1 MNNKSVYML
10 ALAACLSVSTFASEI
25 AAEGTVESEQTP
37 VLDAQKNPPLL
48 ITELVPNTTNI
59 PGTSSD
65 AYEFIEIYNNS
76 DQSVSLKDYQ
86 LIYRYPDGS
95 KPDAAW
101 IFKEDKTIP
110 AQGTIVVWV
119 KNDENTELTLADF
132 NKQFNRQLTEDQL
145 TTVESAGMANGAART
160 LVIADTYNNE
170 LSEASYSKEHVQ
182 ENNGIQ
188 YQLSADQKKMA
199 IINHDQLATPG
210 EVSAEQVPQEP
221 VHTVKDTKAPVI
233 EHTSVTSIQAGED
246 IQLNAQ
252 VTDDLTVKNVKVTY
266 RLNQDSPWKEVNMST
281 DTQSPNTYKAT
292 IPKEEIIGQEIFYQI
307 HAFDGMNI
315 AKTAEFKV
323 AVEELAYDSQQ
334 VPELLVTEIVPDS
347 ANVGGLDGY
356 ELIEVYNNTTETVNL
371 KDYKIRYRYPA
382 EGPGADLIWG
392 PEKEDLLLPSGET
405 MVFWIING
413 ANQAKTVADFNQHYG
428 VDLIENENIVK
439 VFSGGMANSGARGIA
454 VATNTGKDVS
464 VAYYNDEGT
473 KDDTVADK
481 GIFYTF
487 PKTPGDTVM
496 KKYSS
501 GTEAATPGTVA
512 GNQAPSQKVKLPID
526 NETPAVSDITDPAPV
541 SEMNDIQLTFDVKD
555 NRAVKTARLFYK
567 TNKDSNYQSVDLTEN
582 YDDKL
587 YHHTI
592 YSPSLIGKQ
601 SVEYYL
607 VVSDG
612 VNELKT
618 EPKKISILQDQQQTG
633 IGLNVENDSLLN
645 KTALIKASHPTE
657 FTKTKLF
664 VDGKDVT
671 SETTT
676 ALAEPAYFAFDV
688 KKVNLYFKNGVTIG
702 DEALHIFDDT
712 IDTYVT
718 KTVPIDPKYFE
729 QGKDAVISI
738 RSGTKVSPFDQ
749 ESEENRDDF
758 YVKNVRLVLRD
769 GTVIYDPAYNN
780 PEKEISV
787 GDGASA
793 KPVIDFSFKVP
804 DEKFI
809 AKAYKWDTTK
819 VKDGAH
825 IVEATNGTEKS
836 KVNVLVDN
844 LAPVLT
850 STVEE
855 GKEYKGSFT
864 INVEAKDELSG
875 VNKITAELDGKEIAL
890 PFETSSAKLE
900 AGKHT
905 LKMTAVDQI
914 GNETTQAV
922 TFHVAEERPYK
933 PEAVNPKDGATNVST
948 STKLKVKV
956 SDPTKDDLDV
966 AFMKGYKYKANET
979 DHVSVYENNVDRE
992 PPKEMIPSGETA
1004 VSEVDK
1010 LAAADQ
1016 QYVTTKSTDQFPY
1029 QRFEVKVDEEMSE
1042 NDEIELNWEGKSLIG
1057 RKVSMYVW
1065 NYKVNK
1071 WELMEWKV
1079 AENDQNFKLTGTVK
1093 GADYVK
1099 DKKVQ
1104 VMVQDEIAS
1113 TTQFDYSF
1121 IWMSDTQYY
1130 SESYPHIFKKMTE
1143 WTVAQ
1148 KEAMN
1153 IKYAFH
1159 TGDLVDEADQEY
1171 QWKNADESM
1180 RYLDTGNVP
1189 YGVLAGN
1196 HDVGH
1201 KTGDY
1206 NEYGK
1211 YFGEARF
1218 KDKDYYG
1225 ESYKNNR
1232 GHYDLIS
1239 SNGNDFIMLYM
1250 GWGVNDEDIAWMNK
1264 VLAKYPERKAIL
1276 NFHEYL
1282 LVSGNRS
1289 PIGDKVYNEVVL
1301 PNKNI
1306 IAVLSGHYHDS
1317 ETLVD
1322 EIDDNKDGKPDRK
1335 VYQMLAD
1342 YQGGPEGGQGFL
1354 RIMQVNPVENKIYMK
1369 TYSPYLDK
1377 FNYYDTNE
1385 YPGKDEFVID
1395 TDLTPKEKV
1404 VATDFFEA
1412 NVFTDQK
1419 IGEQTGVK
1427 DQQTPEVSWN
1437 NLEANKKHG
1446 WYVTVKDQFEGEV
1459 RSDVWTFSTKTKE
1472 TGGGNPG
1479 NGGGTAEPPAKPEV
1493 PNGEEKVIEI
1503 TEEQIQTGANEFLLD
1518 MTAEKAERM
1527 GLALSKELVAK
1538 LATSQQPLKIVLDG
1552 EHEVTLSPEN
1562 LAYLQQKTGEMIH
1575 IKVSKKAQAVKAA
1588 ATPQFKSDLMEVT
1601 VLAGEQTVLADL
1613 PVPLLLKMKLS
1624 GSVDKD
1630 KTTGASYHEKTQ
1642 KWEYAGGY
1650 LQEKHWVIPVR
1661 QASMLTVLSND
1672 KVFKDTNRHWA
1683 KKEIH
1688 SLASKLITSGKT
1700 DDLFAPEQKLTRA
1713 EFAVLLV
1720 RAMQVPVKEYEGIF
1734 TDVPESKTWAAAQ
1747 IEAANRA
1754 GIVLG
1759 KEDGAFD
1766 PDANITR
1773 EQMAVMITRAIEY
1786 QQADL
1791 LDSLKLNQSFKDDKR
1806 IGDYAKV
1813 SVKQAVELGIING
1826 YKNGKFEPKR
1836 ETTRAETAVMLYRML
1851 NRLNENQ

>member
-1 MNNKSVYML
+1 MGKRSVYTL
-10 ALAACLSVSTFASEI
+10 ALATCLSVSTFVSEI
-25 AAEGTVESEQTP
+25 SAEGTTESVQTP
-37 VLDAQKNPPLL
+37 KLDVQKNPSLL
-48 ITELVPNTTNI
+48 ITELVPNTTNV
-59 PGTSSD
+59 PGSSTD

-76 DQSVSLKDYQ
+76 DQPVSLKNYQ

-95 KPDAAW
+95 KGDATW
-101 IFKEDKTIP
+101 TFKENKTIP

-119 KNDENTELTLADF
+119 KNEANADLTLADF
-132 NKQFNRQLTEDQL
+132 NKQFNSQLTEDQL
-145 TTVESAGMANGAART
+145 ATVESAGMSNTAART
-160 LVIADTYNNE
+160 LAIADTYTNE
-170 LSEASYSKEHVQ
+170 LSEASYSPDQVQ
-182 ENNGIQ
+182 ENKGIQ
-188 YQLSADQKKMA
+188 YQLSADQKKMDV
-199 IINHDQLATPG
+199 IHFSEPATPG
-210 EVSAEQVPQEP
+210 AVLPEQVPEEP
-221 VHTVKDTKAPVI
+221 VHVVEDTVAPVI
-233 EHTSVTSIQAGED
+233 EHTPVASIQAGED
-246 IQLNAQ
+246 VQLNAQ
-252 VTDDLTVKNVKVTY
+252 VTDDTTVKNVKVTY
-266 RLNQDSPWKEVNMST
+266 RLNQDSPSTEINMSADAQT
-281 DTQSPNTYKAT
+281 PNTYT
-292 IPKEEIIGQEIFYQI
+292 TVIPKEEMVGKEIFYQI
-307 HAFDGMNI
+307 HAFDGVNI
-315 AKTAEFKV
+315 AKTEEYKV
-323 AVEELAYDSQQ
+323 TVEGHTYDSQK
-334 VPELLVTEIVPDS
+334 VPQLLMTELVPDS

-356 ELIEVYNNTTETVNL
+356 EFIEVYNNTTETVNL

-392 PEKEDLLLPSGET
+392 LEKEDILLPSGGT

-413 ANQAKTVADFNQHYG
+413 ANQDKTVADFNSHYN
-428 VDLIENENIVK
+428 VDLIEDKNIVK
-439 VFSGGMANSGARGIA
+439 VFSDGMANSGARGISI
-454 VATNTGKDVS
+454 ATNTGKDVS
-464 VAYYNDEGT
+464 VGYYNDEGT
-473 KDDTVADK
+473 KDDTIADK
-481 GIFYTF
+481 GILYTF
-487 PKTPGDTVM
+487 PTTPGDTVM

-501 GTEAATPGTVA
+501 GKDMATPGTLA
-512 GNQAPSQKVKLPID
+512 DRQKPAQKVKLPID
-526 NETPAVSDITDPAPV
+526 NEKPVVSDITDQTPV
-541 SEMNDIQLTFDVKD
+541 SEMNDIQLTFDIKD
-555 NRAVKTARLFYK
+555 NHAVKTARLFYK
-567 TNKDSNYQSVDLTEN
+567 TNKDSHYQSVDLTEN

-587 YHHTI
+587 YHHAI

-612 VNELKT
+612 VNETKT
-618 EPKKISILQDQQQTG
+618 EAKKISILQDQQQTG
-633 IGLNVENDSLLN
+633 IGLNVEDDSLLN
-645 KTALIKASHPTE
+645 KTALIKASHPKE
-657 FTKTKLF
+657 FANTKLSI
-664 VDGKDVT
+664 DGKDVT
-671 SETTT
+671 AETTP

-702 DEALHIFDDT
+702 DETLHIFDDT

-718 KTVPIDPKYFE
+718 KTVPVDPKYFE
-729 QGKDAVISI
+729 QGKDAIISI
-738 RSGTKVSPFDQ
+738 RSGTKVSPFDE

-758 YVKNVRLVLRD
+758 YVKNVRLVLKD
-769 GTVIYDPAYNN
+769 GTIIYDPAYSN
-780 PEKEISV
+780 PDKEISV

-819 VKDGAH
+819 AQEGTH
-825 IVEATNGTEKS
+825 IVEATNGEEKARA
-836 KVNVLVDN
+836 NVIVDN
-844 LAPVLT
+844 RGPALT
-850 STVEE
+850 ATLEE
-855 GKEYKGSFT
+855 GKEYKGPIS
-864 INVEAKDELSG
+864 INVEAKDDLSG
-875 VNKITAELDGKEIAL
+875 VDKVTAELDGKEISL
-890 PFETSSAKLE
+890 PLETSSAKLKPG
-900 AGKHT
+900 AHT
-905 LKMTAVDQI
+905 LKITAVDQV
-914 GNETTQAV
+914 GNEAAKTV
-922 TFHVAEERPYK
+922 TFHVAEEQPYK
-933 PEAVNPKDGATNVST
+933 PEAVNPKDGAKNVST

-956 SDPTKDDLDV
+956 SDPTKDALDV
-966 AFMKGYKYKANET
+966 SFMKGYQYKANEA

-992 PPKEMIPSGETA
+992 PPKEMIPAGEQPVTD
-1004 VSEVDK
+1004 VDK

-1029 QRFEVKVDEEMSE
+1029 QRFEVKVDEEVSE

-1065 NYKVNK
+1065 NYKANK
-1071 WELMEWKV
+1071 WELTEWKV
-1079 AENDQNFKLTGTVK
+1079 AEDDKNFKLQGSVK
-1093 GADYVK
+1093 GSDYVK

-1148 KEAMN
+1148 KEEMN

-1171 QWKNADESM
+1171 QWKHADEYM
-1180 RYLDTGNVP
+1180 GYLDKGNVP

-1250 GWGVNDEDIAWMNK
+1250 GWGINDEDIAWMNK

-1276 NFHEYL
+1276 SFHEYL

-1301 PNKNI
+1301 PNQNI

-1322 EIDDNKDGKPDRK
+1322 EIDDDKDGKPDRK

-1377 FNYYDTNE
+1377 FNYYNTTE
-1385 YPGKDEFVID
+1385 YPGKDEFVIE

-1404 VATDFFEA
+1404 VATDSFKA
-1412 NVFTDQK
+1412 NVFTDKK

-1437 NLEANKKHG
+1437 NLQANKEHG

-1459 RSDVWTFSTKTKE
+1459 RSDVWTFTTKAKE
-1472 TGGGNPG
+1472 TGGG
-1479 NGGGTAEPPAKPEV
+1479 GGGTTEPPSKPEM
-1493 PNGEEKVIEI
+1493 PNGQEKIIEI
-1503 TEEQIQTGANEFLLD
+1503 NEEQIQAGSHEWRLD
-1518 MTAEKAERM
+1518 MKEEKAERM
-1527 GLALSKELVAK
+1527 SLVLSKELVKK
-1538 LATSQQPLKIVLDG
+1538 LAASQQPMKVVLDG
-1552 EHEVTLSPEN
+1552 GHDMILSSEN
-1562 LAYLQQKTGEMIH
+1562 LTYLQEQDDEMIH
-1575 IKVSKKAQAVKAA
+1575 IKVSKKAQVAKAA
-1588 ATPQFKSDLMEVT
+1588 AAPQFKSEV
-1601 VLAGEQTVLADL
+1601 VEVSILAGEKTVISDL
-1613 PVPLLLKMKLS
+1613 PTPLLFSMKLN
-1624 GSVDKD
+1624 GSVEKD
-1630 KTTGASYHEKTQ
+1630 KTTGASYNEKTQ

-1650 LQEKHWVIPVR
+1650 LQGEHWVIPIR
-1661 QASMLTVLSND
+1661 QDSRFTVLSSD
-1672 KVFKDTNRHWA
+1672 KVFKDTNQHWA

-1700 DDLFAPEQKLTRA
+1700 EELFAPEQRLTRA
-1713 EFAVLLV
+1713 EFSVLLV
-1720 RAMQVPVKEYEGIF
+1720 RAMQVPMKEYEGIF
-1734 TDVPESKTWAAAQ
+1734 KDVPESKTWAAAQ

-1754 GIVLG
+1754 GIVFG
-1759 KEDGAFD
+1759 KEGGVFD
-1766 PDANITR
+1766 ADANITR
-1773 EQMAVMITRAIEY
+1773 EQMAAMIIRAIEY
-1786 QQADL
+1786 QQLQL
-1791 LDSLKLNQSFKDDKR
+1791 LDSLKLNQSFKDDNR
-1806 IGDYAKV
+1806 INNYARV
-1813 SVKQAVELGIING
+1813 PVKQAVELGLING
-1826 YKNGKFEPKR
+1826 YKNGKFEPKKD
-1836 ETTRAETAVMLYRML
+1836 TTRAETAVVLYRML
-1851 NRLNENQ
+1851 NKLNKN